1 MNLTTWSPFRDLD
14 TVFDRFARESLFP
27 RGTLPEGDVQWRP
40 AASIAETDKEFTIKA
55 DLPAVERKDIDIN
68 VENGVLTIKGERR
81 YEKSADEEKE
91 HRRESFYGL
100 FSRSFALPDNVD
112 ESKITAESK
121 NGVLTVHLPK
131 SAPEKPKSLSIKVE

>member
-14 TVFDRFARESLFP
+14 SLFDRFARDSAFP

-40 AASIAETDKEFTIKA
+40 AASIVENGKEFTIKA

-131 SAPEKPKSLSIKVE
+131 TAPEKPKSLSIKVE